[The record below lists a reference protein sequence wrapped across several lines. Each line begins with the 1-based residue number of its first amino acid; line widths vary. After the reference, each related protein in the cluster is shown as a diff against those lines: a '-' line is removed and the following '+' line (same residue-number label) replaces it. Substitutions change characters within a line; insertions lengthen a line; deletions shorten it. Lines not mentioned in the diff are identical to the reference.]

1 MQGARSNPIPS
12 HVNHGYFKNIESIQ
26 VKLSTCIIF
35 TLIIQYNIETINYKG
50 KNPQVNLI
58 GSNPNPKL
66 IYLILHYNYLVY
78 GSMLILNGL
87 TTGLILPLKVQI
99 EISKRNFLIFLIT
112 HCIQSKKIHKN
123 QDYQLYTLF
132 YFV

>member
-66 IYLILHYNYLVY
+66 IYLILHYNYLKYLVY

-87 TTGLILPLKVQI
+87 TT
-99 EISKRNFLIFLIT
+99 
-112 HCIQSKKIHKN
+112 
-123 QDYQLYTLF
+123 
-132 YFV
+132 